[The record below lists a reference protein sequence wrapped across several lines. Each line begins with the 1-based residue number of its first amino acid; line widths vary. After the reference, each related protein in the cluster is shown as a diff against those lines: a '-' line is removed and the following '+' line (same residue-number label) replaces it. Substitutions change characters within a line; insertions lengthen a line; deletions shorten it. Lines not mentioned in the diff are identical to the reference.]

1 MLYDIKVRDGELNEV
16 SLSEYK
22 GYVMLIVNTAS
33 KCGFTPQ
40 LKELE
45 ELYQSYKDKKFIVL
59 GFPCNQFGNQEPG
72 TNEEI
77 VGFCQLNYGVTFP
90 VMAKIDVNGDKQSE
104 LFQYLKK
111 QSGGMFCEAIKW
123 NFTKFLIDREGKV
136 VQRFAPMKKPKD
148 IAKRIEALL

>member
-1 MLYDIKVRDGELNEV
+1 MLYDIKVKDSELNEV

-45 ELYQSYKDKKFIVL
+45 ELYQTYQNKKFIVMA
-59 GFPCNQFGNQEPG
+59 FPCNQFGNQDPG

-77 VGFCQLNYGVTFP
+77 VEFCQLNYGVSFP
-90 VMAKIDVNGDKQSE
+90 VMAKIDVNGEKQSE

-111 QSGGMFCEAIKW
+111 QSGGMFGESIKW
-123 NFTKFLIDREGKV
+123 NFTKFLVDRDGNV
-136 VQRFAPMKKPKD
+136 VQRFAPIKKPKD
-148 IAKRIEALL
+148 IAKAIEALL